1 LFSGEI
7 HRFSPFPSTGKG
19 LDVVVPGC
27 PHLGATLWHAGGKDL
42 EPPFGISLSV
52 VVFLVY
58 QWKISFQMGKSWEK
72 WIQIGTP
79 TYFLKSFSAIL
90 QRKL

>member
-19 LDVVVPGC
+19 LDVVGPGC

-58 QWKISFQMGKSWEK
+58 QWKISFQMGKSWAK
-72 WIQIGTP
+72 
-79 TYFLKSFSAIL
+79 
-90 QRKL
+90 